1 MEVKI
6 LGLVDL
12 LAGISLFL
20 LKFNLFKQFAI
31 IMGIIL
37 LVKSIMFLGN
47 IVSLIDIIAVVVI
60 FLAFM
65 NIYGII
71 TWLVVIW
78 LIQKGVFSLFT

>member
-78 LIQKGVFSLFT
+78 LIQKGVFSLFG